1 MTWYRFLSNA
11 PPGLIL
17 LLYRN
22 RWFAP
27 PATFHQPSG
36 LRQEAKNPAGRGERH
51 RLLNVGR
58 FHPKYHRP
66 MARLHEYQ
74 GKAILAANGFKIPHG
89 RAASTADDAV
99 AAAKELAADRKATE
113 VVIKIQAWT
122 TGRAGIGGV
131 AFAKKPDE
139 VRPHATRM
147 LAMKVGQFPVE
158 AVLVEEKIDIER
170 EFFLSFAIDDAA
182 RAPVIIFAT
191 GGGSGIEER
200 AASTRRIACDV
211 KSGPLDLAVTQAVGS
226 CGLAPAHAK
235 QLAGSIQKLFVAARS
250 VEARSLEIN
259 PLVLTKD
266 GQFVAADCRITID
279 DYAVARHPELK
290 IEIAREFDH
299 PPTELE
305 RVAYAVEQSDHRGTF
320 YFAQLA
326 TGAPKESKGLV
337 GFHGAG
343 GGGSMMSMDAI
354 VNAGFTIANFTD
366 TSGNPSASKVYRASR
381 IILAQP
387 GLVGYF
393 GSGSGVASQEQY
405 WSAYGLAKAFW
416 ELDLD
421 IPAVIR
427 LGGNTEDRAVDI
439 LRRMSGLL
447 RAPVEGYRKTDAP
460 AMIAG
465 RFAELVAGAGGT
477 KWKPHAPR
485 VPKFVKDPS
494 ATMLPVK
501 NGRVWIDNTKWSEI
515 GRAVETQS
523 SGLIIDHTGK
533 PAISL
538 ASEEFANKD
547 SELLACDVEC
557 RLAGVEGFYLE
568 LDIPGLDELIGDTG

>member
-1 MTWYRFLSNA
+1 
-11 PPGLIL
+11 
-17 LLYRN
+17 
-22 RWFAP
+22 
-27 PATFHQPSG
+27 
-36 LRQEAKNPAGRGERH
+36 
-51 RLLNVGR
+51 
-58 FHPKYHRP
+58 

-74 GKAILAANGFKIPHG
+74 GKAILAANGFKIPRG
-89 RAASTADDAV
+89 RAASTADEAV
-99 AAAKELAADRKATE
+99 AAANELASKVGGE

-131 AFAKKPDE
+131 AFAKKPDD
-139 VRPHATRM
+139 VRAHATRM
-147 LAMKVGQFPVE
+147 LAMKIGQFPVE
-158 AVLVEEKIDIER
+158 AVLVEEKIDIQR

-182 RAPVIIFAT
+182 RAPVIIFAA

-211 KSGPLDLAVTQAVGS
+211 KRGPLDSAVDEAVGS
-226 CGLAPAHAK
+226 SGLSPAHAK
-235 QLAGSIQKLFVAARS
+235 QLAEAIQKLFAAARS

-279 DYAVARHPELK
+279 DYAVARHPELG

-299 PPTELE
+299 PPTPLE
-305 RVAYAVEQSDHRGTF
+305 RVAYAIEQSDHRGTF

-326 TGAPKESKGLV
+326 ATAAKASKGLV

-366 TSGNPSASKVYRASR
+366 TSGNPSASKVYRAAR

-387 GLVGYF
+387 NLVGYF
-393 GSGSGVASQEQY
+393 GSGSGVASQEQF

-427 LGGNTEDRAVDI
+427 LGGNTEDRAVEI
-439 LRRMSGLL
+439 LHRMSKLL
-447 RAPVEGYRKTDAP
+447 RAPVEGYRKTDTP
-460 AMIAG
+460 AFIAA
-465 RFAELVAGAGGT
+465 RFAELVTSADGK
-477 KWKPHAPR
+477 KWRPRSPR
-485 VPKFVKDPS
+485 VPKFVSDPS
-494 ATMLPVK
+494 ATKLEVK
-501 NGRVWIDNTKWSEI
+501 NGHVWIDTARWPAI
-515 GRAVETQS
+515 RAAVETN
-523 SGLIIDHTGK
+523 SG
-533 PAISL
+533 
-538 ASEEFANKD
+538 
-547 SELLACDVEC
+547 
-557 RLAGVEGFYLE
+557 
-568 LDIPGLDELIGDTG
+568 GL

>member
-1 MTWYRFLSNA
+1 
-11 PPGLIL
+11 
-17 LLYRN
+17 
-22 RWFAP
+22 
-27 PATFHQPSG
+27 
-36 LRQEAKNPAGRGERH
+36 
-51 RLLNVGR
+51 
-58 FHPKYHRP
+58 

-89 RAASTADDAV
+89 RIVSTADQAV
-99 AAAKELAADRKATE
+99 AAAKELANETGGE
-113 VVIKIQAWT
+113 VVIKIQSWT

-131 AFAKKPDE
+131 AFAKEPDD
-139 VRPHATRM
+139 VCAHAERM
-147 LAMKVGQFPVE
+147 LSMKVGQFPVE
-158 AVLVEEKIDIER
+158 AVLVEEKIAIER

-182 RAPVIIFAT
+182 RAPIIIFAG

-211 KSGPLDLAVTQAVGS
+211 NRGPQDSAVSEAVAS
-226 CGLAPAHAK
+226 CGLSPAHAA
-235 QLAGSIQKLFVAARS
+235 QLTKSIQRLFAAARS

-266 GQFVAADCRITID
+266 GQFIAADCRITID
-279 DYAVARHPELK
+279 DYAVVRHPELG

-299 PPTELE
+299 PPTALE

-326 TGAPKESKGLV
+326 KTATKGSKGLV

-343 GGGSMMSMDAI
+343 GGGSMMSMDAV
-354 VNAGFTIANFTD
+354 VNAEFTIANFTD
-366 TSGNPSASKVYRASR
+366 TSGNPSASKVYRAAR

-387 GLVGYF
+387 DLVGYF

-421 IPAVIR
+421 IPVVIR
-427 LGGNTEDRAVDI
+427 LGGNTEDRAVYI
-439 LRRMSGLL
+439 LHRMSTLL
-447 RAPVEGYRKTDAP
+447 RAAIEGYRKTDTP
-460 AMIAG
+460 AFIAAH
-465 RFAELVAGAGGT
+465 FSELVAGGDGT
-477 KWKPHAPR
+477 KWKPRAPR
-485 VPKFVKDPS
+485 VPRLVKDSS

-501 NGRVWIDNTKWSEI
+501 NGRVWIDTAKWSQI
-515 GRAVETQS
+515 RGAVETHS
-523 SGLIIDHTGK
+523 GGLIIDRDGA
-533 PAISL
+533 PVAAL
-538 ASEEFANKD
+538 PSEEFVTKD

-557 RLAGVEGFYLE
+557 HLAGIEGFYLE
-568 LDIPGLDELIGDTG
+568 LDIPGLDELIGGKDADQD

>member
-1 MTWYRFLSNA
+1 
-11 PPGLIL
+11 
-17 LLYRN
+17 
-22 RWFAP
+22 
-27 PATFHQPSG
+27 
-36 LRQEAKNPAGRGERH
+36 
-51 RLLNVGR
+51 
-58 FHPKYHRP
+58 

-74 GKAILAANGFKIPHG
+74 GKAILAANGFKIPRG
-89 RAASTADDAV
+89 RAASTADEAV
-99 AAAKELAADRKATE
+99 AAADELAGEKDDE

-131 AFAKKPDE
+131 AFAKEPED
-139 VRPHATRM
+139 VRTHAARM
-147 LAMKVGQFPVE
+147 LAMKVGEFPVE
-158 AVLVEEKIDIER
+158 AVLVEEKIAIER
-170 EFFLSFAIDDAA
+170 EFFLSFAIDDAT
-182 RAPVIIFAT
+182 RAPVIIFSA

-200 AASTRRIACDV
+200 ASSTRRIACDV
-211 KSGPLDLAVTQAVGS
+211 NRGPLEVEVKEAAES
-226 CGLAPAHAK
+226 CGLSSEHAA
-235 QLAGSIQKLFVAARS
+235 QLGDSIRKLFAAARN

-259 PLVLTKD
+259 PLVLTND
-266 GQFVAADCRITID
+266 GQFVAADCRLTID

-299 PPTELE
+299 PPTALE

-326 TGAPKESKGLV
+326 TAAADGSKGLA

-387 GLVGYF
+387 DLIGYF

-421 IPAVIR
+421 IPGVIR
-427 LGGNTEDRAVDI
+427 LGGNAEDRAVDV
-439 LRRMSGLL
+439 LRRMSKLL

-460 AMIAG
+460 ATVAE
-465 RFAELVAGAGGT
+465 RFAKLVAGAGGT
-477 KWKPHAPR
+477 KWKPRTPR
-485 VPKFVKDPS
+485 VPEFVGDTS
-494 ATMLPVK
+494 ATMLAVK
-501 NGRVWIDNTKWSEI
+501 GGRVWIDSAQWSRD
-515 GRAVETQS
+515 GGMRRAVETHS
-523 SGLIIDHTGK
+523 GGLIVDRAGA
-533 PAISL
+533 PAASL

-557 RLAGVEGFYLE
+557 RIAGVEGFHLE
-568 LDIPGLDELIGDTG
+568 LHIPGLDELVRCKVAAGAS